1 MPGNK
6 WSRLQEATSSIG
18 EALMQIT
25 ALTESRRYRAAMLD
39 RGTRAD
45 ELALARIER
54 DNELLVQN
62 RVQQEATW
70 QDQGWTGTP
79 GTQVWTPGQLPVD
92 TGEEQPDL
100 GGLFDRPPTGMGPM
114 GQASMGEMG
123 VDVEPGA
130 MGGMG
135 ATYPG
140 PSPISMGGDPSQFGA
155 ELMQV
160 PQLGGDYVP
169 GSFEDASYDPSR
181 GTAYQDQVALNE
193 LEAQKPP
200 TPTYGVSGGT
210 PSVTGLGT
218 EDEATAFAS
227 RNAPTEAGARFGID
241 PATGRMTVSGAT
253 TFEEIQEILSMT
265 TPPPGLAVDAAAS
278 LRAEF
283 SSDPIVNDAQKVMTA
298 YAKLREVALAEPTG
312 PNDLSILFS
321 FMKMLDPGS
330 VVRES
335 EFANAQNAQ
344 GVPELVRSQFNRV
357 QAGERLTVDSRAKFL
372 QSAESLMEGQRKALE
387 PVVERY
393 RGLAER
399 GGHTFENVGYDPLEG
414 AGTGTGPIVRLRD
427 RIDELIAAGVEDD
440 EIERILRDE
449 GYYGPGGAG

>member
-92 TGEEQPDL
+92 TGVEQPDL

-140 PSPISMGGDPSQFGA
+140 PSPRRRLRSG
-155 ELMQV
+155 ELRGRELRSEQRYGI
-160 PQLGGDYVP
+160 PRP
-169 GSFEDASYDPSR
+169 GSAKRTRS
-181 GTAYQDQVALNE
+181 TATSDLWRQWWYSE
-193 LEAQKPP
+193 
-200 TPTYGVSGGT
+200 
-210 PSVTGLGT
+210 
-218 EDEATAFAS
+218 
-227 RNAPTEAGARFGID
+227 RN
-241 PATGRMTVSGAT
+241 
-253 TFEEIQEILSMT
+253 
-265 TPPPGLAVDAAAS
+265 
-278 LRAEF
+278 
-283 SSDPIVNDAQKVMTA
+283 
-298 YAKLREVALAEPTG
+298 G
-312 PNDLSILFS
+312 P
-321 FMKMLDPGS
+321 
-330 VVRES
+330 RH
-335 EFANAQNAQ
+335 
-344 GVPELVRSQFNRV
+344 RR
-357 QAGERLTVDSRAKFL
+357 
-372 QSAESLMEGQRKALE
+372 
-387 PVVERY
+387 
-393 RGLAER
+393 
-399 GGHTFENVGYDPLEG
+399 
-414 AGTGTGPIVRLRD
+414 
-427 RIDELIAAGVEDD
+427 
-440 EIERILRDE
+440 
-449 GYYGPGGAG
+449 